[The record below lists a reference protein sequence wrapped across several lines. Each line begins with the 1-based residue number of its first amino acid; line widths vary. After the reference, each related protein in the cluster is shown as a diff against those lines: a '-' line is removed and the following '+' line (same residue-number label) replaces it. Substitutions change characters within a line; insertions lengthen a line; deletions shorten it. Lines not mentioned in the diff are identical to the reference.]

1 MRSSSPETIPHSNAA
16 IAPSARISTS
26 ANAVTFKDSEN
37 LVLTINNDTNW
48 FNDIPDPPLPNLNG
62 MVDLLDLD
70 DVSSAVS
77 ILLERAKVTH
87 ISPISLKKYSM

>member
-1 MRSSSPETIPHSNAA
+1 MRSSSLETILHSNAA
-16 IAPSARISTS
+16 VAPSTRISTS
-26 ANAVTFKDSEN
+26 ANIVTFKGSEN
-37 LVLTINNDTNW
+37 LLTINNDTNW